1 MTDSNS
7 SLGEPALASLAQ
19 LLADDSTVR
28 AVVSRAPVV
37 AVPDAAR
44 SLFVAALARASVC
57 RPIVVA
63 VPTGADADRLAN
75 DLLAFLP
82 AHEVEAFPAWETLP
96 FERISPA
103 LETMGRRQRV
113 LWRLRND
120 DFPTVIIAP
129 IRALIQRLGPA
140 AGDFDPVTLTRGAN
154 IDRDEILGRLV
165 TMGYRREYQVEG
177 RGEVAVRGSI
187 LDVYPATADHPVRI
201 DLWGDEIEHLSE
213 FAIADQRSTHSIDE
227 VTIFP
232 AREVLPTPDLMA
244 RARQLQT
251 SDPWGIQAWDRLAQG
266 EVFDGMESWLP
277 WLTDSETLLTD
288 FLPTEALVLMCEPRR
303 ARDRAQDFIDEE
315 IALSETLAGTWGA
328 VGTTFPHLSLPFDRL
343 LGNTTAGVTQVL
355 LAPEGPDTPY
365 LTATGF
371 DPVAGDSIGLTKRLR
386 DLSAAG
392 NRVVLAA
399 EGTGS
404 ITRLIETLGRDG
416 LDVMAGAITP
426 GAIGAV
432 VASLDRGFIISGA
445 GIAVISESDLTGRR
459 RVHRRAR
466 SRARGPSFYDELSP
480 GDYIVHQTH
489 GVARFAGM
497 VQRATGGATR
507 DYLLLEYKG
516 NDKLYVPTDQVHTV
530 RRYTGGETPT
540 LHRMGGADFERS
552 KARVRSAVR
561 DIAEE
566 LVALYRIRLASPGHA
581 FAPDTPWQRE
591 IEAAFPFEETP
602 DQARAIEEVKADME
616 IATPM
621 DRLVCGDVGFG
632 KTEIAVRATF
642 KAVQDGKQV
651 AILVPTTL
659 LATQHGQTFRERFA
673 NYPVRVE
680 VLSRFLSTKEQ
691 SAVVAKVASGEVDVV
706 IATHRLLS
714 DDIKF
719 HDLGLLIIDE
729 EQRFGVQHKEK
740 IKRFRVGVDALAI
753 SATPIPR
760 TLELS
765 LTGIRNLS
773 LVNTP
778 PEDRQPILTY
788 VGEENDQ
795 VISEAIRREL
805 LREGQIFFV
814 HNRVRD
820 IEFVAD
826 RLRALIPE
834 ARISVAHGQ
843 MDEGQLEQVILDFWE
858 RKIDVLVCTTIVE
871 SGLDIPTV
879 NTLVVDRAD
888 RLGLAQLY
896 QLRGRVGRRGQR
908 AYAYLLHPPDQVLTE
923 EAYERLKTISEFTEL
938 GSGFKIAMRDLEIRG
953 AGNLL
958 GGEQSGQIAA
968 VGFDLY
974 CQLVTEA
981 VGELTGVVPEV
992 PVEITVDLPVNAFLP
1007 TDYIGRDDVRMEA
1020 YRRLAAAQT
1029 QAAVND
1035 VQAEWE
1041 DRYGP
1046 LPSPAAALI
1055 SVARLRSECIRVGI
1069 RSVNVSGNR
1078 ARLRGVDLVASKQV
1092 RLTRLFPGSHT
1103 RDNEFVVALSNAP
1116 EEVAQELMN
1125 VMAEL
1130 FPPES
1135 SAPEPIVSTTS

>member
-1 MTDSNS
+1 MNTATT
-7 SLGEPALASLAQ
+7 PALASLSEM
-19 LLADDSTVR
+19 LADSP
-28 AVVSRAPVV
+28 AVKAVISRAPIV
-37 AVPDAAR
+37 AVAESAR
-44 SLFVAALARASVC
+44 TIFVAALANRTIR

-63 VPTGADADRLAN
+63 VPTGADADRLAQ

-82 AHEVEAFPAWETLP
+82 ASAVEVFPAWETLP
-96 FERISPA
+96 FERVSPA

-113 LWRLRND
+113 LWRLRTG
-120 DFPTVIIAP
+120 DFPAVVVAP
-129 IRALIQRLGPA
+129 IRALIQRLGPSV
-140 AGDFDPVTLTRGAN
+140 GEFTPVVLRRGTS
-154 IDRDEILGRLV
+154 IDRDEILNQLV

-177 RGEVAVRGSI
+177 RGEVAIRGSI
-187 LDVYPATADHPVRI
+187 LDIYPTTADHPVRV
-201 DLWGDEIEHLSE
+201 DLWGDEIDHLSE
-213 FAIADQRSTHSIDE
+213 FSIADQRSTIKIEE
-227 VTIFP
+227 VSVFP
-232 AREVLPTPDLMA
+232 AREVLPTPELMK
-244 RARQLQT
+244 RAEQLRT
-251 SDPWGIQAWDRLAQG
+251 KEPWGAQTWDRFSRG
-266 EVFDGMESWLP
+266 EIFDGMESWLP

-288 FLPTEALVLMCEPRR
+288 FLSPDALVLVCEPRR
-303 ARDRAQDFIDEE
+303 ARDRAKDFLTEE
-315 IALSETLAGTWGA
+315 FALAETLASTWGA
-328 VGTTFPHLSLPFDRL
+328 TGSEFPQLSLPYDRL
-343 LGNTTAGVTQVL
+343 LANTKAGVTQVL
-355 LAPEGPDTPY
+355 LSPENPDTPH
-365 LTATGF
+365 LSASGF
-371 DPVAGDSIGLTKRLR
+371 DPLAGDTDGLVKRLR
-386 DLSAAG
+386 DLAAAG
-392 NRVVLAA
+392 LSVVLVA
-399 EGTGS
+399 EGSGS
-404 ITRLIETLGRDG
+404 ATRLIETLGREG
-416 LDVMAGAITP
+416 LDVISGAITP
-426 GAIGAV
+426 GVIGVV
-432 VASLDRGFIISGA
+432 VASLDRGFIISSTGV
-445 GIAVISESDLTGRR
+445 AVISESDLTGRR
-459 RVHRRAR
+459 RVRRR
-466 SRARGPSFYDELSP
+466 SRGAARGTSLYDALSP

-489 GVARFAGM
+489 GVARFSGM
-497 VQRATGGATR
+497 VARDTGGATR

-552 KARVRSAVR
+552 KSRVRSAVQE
-561 DIAEE
+561 IAEE
-566 LVALYRIRLASPGHA
+566 LVALYRIRLASPGYA
-581 FAPDTPWQRE
+581 FSPDTPWQHE
-591 IEAAFPFEETP
+591 IEEAFPFEETP

-616 IATPM
+616 LVTPM

-632 KTEIAVRATF
+632 KTEVALRAAF

-659 LATQHGQTFRERFA
+659 LATQHGQTFRARFA
-673 NYPVRVE
+673 NYPIRVE
-680 VLSRFLSTKEQ
+680 VLSRFLSPKEQ
-691 SAVVAKVASGEVDVV
+691 GEVVAKLSSGEVDIV

-795 VISEAIRREL
+795 VISEAIHREL
-805 LREGQIFFV
+805 LREGQVFFV
-814 HNRVRD
+814 HNRVKD

-826 RLRALIPE
+826 RVRNLVPE
-834 ARISVAHGQ
+834 ARVSVAHGQ
-843 MDEGQLEQVILDFWE
+843 MDEGKLERVILDFGE
-858 RKIDVLVCTTIVE
+858 HKIDVLVCTTIVE
-871 SGLDIPTV
+871 SGLDIPSV

-923 EAYERLKTISEFTEL
+923 EAYERLKTIGEFTEL

-958 GGEQSGQIAA
+958 GGAQSGQIAA

-981 VGELTGVVPEV
+981 VGELTGTTPDI
-992 PVEITVDLPVNAFLP
+992 PVEITIDIPINAFLP
-1007 TDYIGRDDVRMEA
+1007 TEYIGRDDVRMEA

-1029 QAAVND
+1029 KTD
-1035 VQAEWE
+1035 VDDVRAEWE

-1046 LPSPAAALI
+1046 LPDPASSLI
-1055 SVARLRSECIRVGI
+1055 AVAHLRAECVRLGL
-1069 RSVNVSGNR
+1069 RSVNVSGDR
-1078 ARLRGVDLVASKQV
+1078 ARLRGVDLPPSKRV
-1092 RLTRLFPGSHT
+1092 RLERLFPGARA
-1103 RDNEFVVALSNAP
+1103 RDNEFVVPLLGPTP
-1116 EEVAQELMN
+1116 EIAQEIIDLL
-1125 VMAEL
+1125 AEL
-1130 FPPES
+1130 FPSES
-1135 SAPEPIVSTTS
+1135 PTDKPVVSAAS